1 VARAG
6 AVGGRGAGGE
16 LERERG
22 GERGRAGESTWDS
35 VPRQA
40 AVMNASIVPRWL
52 VCKRKRR
59 ERRER
64 EKVKGRG
71 VGWGGGV
78 IERSVNTGL
87 VVPFVRARV

>member
-52 VCKRKRR
+52 CVQKK
-59 ERRER
+59 ETGAKRER
-64 EKVKGRG
+64 EGERKRG
-71 VGWGGGV
+71 GLGGG
-78 IERSVNTGL
+78 GH
-87 VVPFVRARV
+87 